1 MPPLT
6 PRNAEIRAENVTAS
20 EVGALLAEHPYT
32 NPQLIWDRLCSP
44 FALTEV
50 ASEAM
55 ETGSFMEPAIAAL
68 AARRLDLRIR
78 ANNKTYVHPKVRLS
92 ATPDYL
98 VLGQPPGL
106 LEIKMS
112 GRPELW
118 PYRGSLPSHVEWQV
132 RAQMACTKRFTAA
145 VCVLVGVGLRTFL
158 IEREP
163 DKEAEM
169 LAAVDKFWRD
179 HVVTKTRPGA
189 DSPWPSVPT
198 FSFDADR
205 AIPEKEAIA

>member
-6 PRNAEIRAENVTAS
+6 PKNAQIRSENVTAS

-32 NPQLIWDRLCSP
+32 DPAGIWDRLLNP
-44 FALTEV
+44 FAPQE
-50 ASEAM
+50 APSEAM

-78 ANNKTYVHPKVRLS
+78 ANSKTYVHPKARLC

-98 VLGQPPGL
+98 VIGQPPGL

-112 GRPELW
+112 GRPEMW
-118 PYRGSLPSHVEWQV
+118 PYRGSMPAYVEWQV
-132 RAQMACTKRFTAA
+132 RAQMACTRRYTAA
-145 VCVLVGVGLRTFL
+145 VCVLVGVGLRPFL
-158 IEREP
+158 LEREL

-169 LAAVDKFWRD
+169 LAAVDRFWRD
-179 HVVTKTRPGA
+179 HVVTRQRPGA
-189 DSPWPSVPT
+189 ASPWPSIPT
-198 FSFDADR
+198 FSFDTDP
-205 AIPEKEAIA
+205 AIREKEAIA